1 MNAQQDL
8 IGEIALVTGAAA
20 AIHIDIGKAP
30 DVQRLFDE
38 AIARFRLRY

>member
-20 AIHIDIGKAP
+20 AIDIGKAA

-38 AIARFRLRY
+38 ASARFRLRY